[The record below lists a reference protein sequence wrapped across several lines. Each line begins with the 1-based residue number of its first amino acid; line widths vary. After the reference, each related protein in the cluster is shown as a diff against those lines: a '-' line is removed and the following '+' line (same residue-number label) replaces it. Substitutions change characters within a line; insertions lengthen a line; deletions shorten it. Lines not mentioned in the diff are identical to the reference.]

1 MGTSPTLDSWDSL
14 FLRLAFGTLKES
26 VFHSRLS
33 LQRSLLAITFYPVF
47 KRGIDRWDDGLE
59 FLTWVFEAARE
70 GLLRCL
76 SHDMKACAE
85 ACGRNDMVLVVVL

>member
-1 MGTSPTLDSWDSL
+1 M
-14 FLRLAFGTLKES
+14 S
-26 VFHSRLS
+26 VLE
-33 LQRSLLAITFYPVF
+33 AITFYRIF

-85 ACGRNDMVLVVVL
+85 AFGRNDMVLVVV